1 MGCEELANLVREEEE
16 EEGFEV
22 SGRFDSE
29 ILCGSRRRKRTRT
42 RIATTGTRRK
52 AETREQGFCG
62 FEVSL

>member
-1 MGCEELANLVREEEE
+1 MGCEELANLLREEA

-29 ILCGSRRRKRTRT
+29 SLCGSRIRKRTRT
-42 RIATTGTRRK
+42 RIAIGIRRK
-52 AETREQGFCG
+52 GATREEGFCG